1 MSDETQTITSVVSC
15 LEFRGG
21 AVLSCHTP
29 VVLIG
34 FVRSLSFALF
44 VPFLSSFLSPS
55 GGYTSTKYHPFRS
68 NFLFLSSSFF
78 LRRHS
83 DALFFYLVVIV
94 TSQSLRI

>member
-1 MSDETQTITSVVSC
+1 MSH
-15 LEFRGG
+15 L
-21 AVLSCHTP
+21 P

-55 GGYTSTKYHPFRS
+55 GVKYHPFRS

-78 LRRHS
+78 LGRHS